1 MNEIKVLQEAIDCG
15 ILDLDSVHDELLATK
30 KEKVKK
36 LHPYAIT
43 PPSKEG
49 GRWQT
54 TYRDEKGNRK
64 SIKAQSEEEIYD
76 KLLPIYFS
84 KSHIDKMTFH
94 DLFEEWLVYKSG
106 LVNSNNTIIRHRQHY
121 KKYFLKS
128 ELDAKRISQVTDLM
142 LETLC
147 NGIVKSYNLSRKEW
161 NNVKTI
167 LNGMFDYAIRK
178 HYLTKNPMLNVSIY
192 VKYRQVVHKT
202 GKTETYNT
210 EELTALNEYL
220 DKQFCET
227 GDPVFLAVK
236 VNFLLGL
243 RVGELVALKWDD
255 ILDDM
260 KLHVVREEIRDQE
273 KGVFEI
279 VEHTK
284 TNHDRFVVLI
294 PKALD
299 ILKKITQK
307 GEYIFMRGGERIT
320 SRQVAYVLEKYAE
333 RTGIRTKSTHKM
345 RKTYASNLNANGVP
359 LDCIREMLGHSELST
374 TLQYIY
380 NPLTE
385 KETYDLIK
393 NAL

>member
-1 MNEIKVLQEAIDCG
+1 M
-15 ILDLDSVHDELLATK
+15 
-30 KEKVKK
+30 
-36 LHPYAIT
+36 
-43 PPSKEG
+43 
-49 GRWQT
+49 
-54 TYRDEKGNRK
+54 
-64 SIKAQSEEEIYD
+64 
-76 KLLPIYFS
+76 
-84 KSHIDKMTFH
+84 
-94 DLFEEWLVYKSG
+94 
-106 LVNSNNTIIRHRQHY
+106 
-121 KKYFLKS
+121 
-128 ELDAKRISQVTDLM
+128 
-142 LETLC
+142 
-147 NGIVKSYNLSRKEW
+147 
-161 NNVKTI
+161 KTI

-178 HYLTKNPMLNVSIY
+178 HYLTENPMLNVSIY

-294 PKALD
+294 PKALN
-299 ILKKITQK
+299 ILKKITLE
-307 GEYIFMRGGERIT
+307 GEYIFMR
-320 SRQVAYVLEKYAE
+320 
-333 RTGIRTKSTHKM
+333 
-345 RKTYASNLNANGVP
+345 ASGSHQG
-359 LDCIREMLGHSELST
+359 R
-374 TLQYIY
+374 
-380 NPLTE
+380 
-385 KETYDLIK
+385 
-393 NAL
+393 